1 MGVKGAVTAFRAARR
16 GATILDHVG
25 AVTKRPPIWAVVA
38 AGLVARGGRRGRDA
52 ALRGGVAYAA
62 AALLA
67 NVVVKPVVHRRRP
80 PGSDQ
85 ARVGPI
91 TSSFPS
97 GHAATDLAF
106 VFGVSQRVPA
116 LFPPLAACTIAA
128 HWSLVRTRAH
138 YLTDIL
144 AGGALGI
151 GVALAVG
158 AVWPTDE
165 EEAAAP
171 SNAGRDNDDDEPQ
184 LTTRIDGEGAR
195 LLVHIEGVGGGP
207 PATGAGGEPRQDGPA
222 SEPPPLAE

>member
-1 MGVKGAVTAFRAARR
+1 MGVKGVARAICAARR
-16 GATILDHVG
+16 GATILDRVG
-25 AVTKRPPIWAVVA
+25 AVTKRPPIWAVTA
-38 AGLVARGGRRGRDA
+38 AGLVAGGGRRGRDA

-67 NVVVKPVVHRRRP
+67 NVLVKPAVRRTRP

-85 ARVGPI
+85 ARIGPI

-138 YLTDIL
+138 YVSDIL

-151 GVALAVG
+151 AVAVAVG
-158 AVWPTDE
+158 VLWPTDE
-165 EEAAAP
+165 EPPATGNVDGEKAV
-171 SNAGRDNDDDEPQ
+171 DQPQ
-184 LTTRIDGEGAR
+184 LTTRIDGEEAR
-195 LLVHIEGVGGGP
+195 LLVHIERLDDDESPTGERPVPPSDERPSGP
-207 PATGAGGEPRQDGPA
+207 PSL
-222 SEPPPLAE
+222 SE